1 MEEYIIKYIT
11 DDLKNTR
18 ISNGDGYISIIDEYF
33 ILSIQN
39 IFALTCSQVEE
50 FITKIISE
58 TPLWVSITNQ
68 TNWDDFVSIIFDIDD
83 VLTLVSIRLIF
94 LELRKKSLNNKLIMA
109 TNFLDL
115 DMLIANEIRSK
126 EIK

>member
-39 IFALTCSQVEE
+39 IFALTYSQVDE
-50 FITKIISE
+50 FITKIINE
-58 TPLWVSITNQ
+58 HPLWVSINNRTS
-68 TNWDDFVSIIFDIDD
+68 WDDFVGIIFDIND
-83 VLTLVSIRLIF
+83 VITLVSIRLIF
-94 LELRKKSLNNKLIMA
+94 LELRKKNLNNTLVMA

-126 EIK
+126 EK

>member
-33 ILSIQN
+33 VLNIQN
-39 IFALTCSQVEE
+39 IFALTYSQVDG
-50 FITKIISE
+50 FITKIINE
-58 TPLWVSITNQ
+58 HPLWICINNQ
-68 TNWDDFVSIIFDIDD
+68 TNWDDFVGMIFDIDD

-94 LELRKKSLNNKLIMA
+94 LELRKKSINNRFEYMA

-115 DMLIANEIRSK
+115 DMLIANEIRLK
-126 EIK
+126 EK